1 MPSDDMSFIERMRG
15 KRTHDINLPADES
28 KRDPRLKGFEQG
40 AVRKSLATAA
50 QGTKTL
56 QDLVNRSQAVKRT
69 PGGRR

>member
-1 MPSDDMSFIERMRG
+1 MPSDDLSFIEKIRG
-15 KRTHDINLPADES
+15 KRTRDINLPAPES

-40 AVRKSLATAA
+40 AVRKSLGAAA

-69 PGGRR
+69 PGGKR